1 MLLPDWTIDDA
12 TPGSTGITPGH
23 SSTPPSLITQ
33 FSSSVLQR
41 TSIEIHRPPSR
52 EARTLLELSSEY
64 ITCRS
69 RQSSS
74 FAILNQQDSR
84 TQQVSLASFVSAEF
98 LRIEKILRISRLPYM
113 TDSRHG
119 FSSIEPQPPTVS
131 PQLRALSRVLILSS
145 KDSPDFCGF
154 VGCDVR
160 APSPLLSSSSLDVL
174 CPFVGLLVYG
184 HRPSRFMPTGFVTVL
199 CLRALFIYACG
210 PFSFM
215 PTGLLAFIS
224 KGPCPFC

>member
-23 SSTPPSLITQ
+23 SSTLPSLITR

-41 TSIEIHRPPSR
+41 TSIEIYRPPSR
-52 EARTLLELSSEY
+52 EARTLLEPSLEY

-74 FAILNQQDSR
+74 FTVLYQPDSR
-84 TQQVSLASFVSAEF
+84 TQQVSFVPARF
-98 LRIEKILRISRLPYM
+98 LRIVKILRIRRLPYM

-119 FSSIEPQPPTVS
+119 LSSTEPQPF
-131 PQLRALSRVLILSS
+131 AILHILGPSVVCTSS
-145 KDSPDFCGF
+145 LKDSPDFCGF
-154 VGCDVR
+154 VGCNTR
-160 APSPLLSSSSLDVL
+160 ASSPLISSYSLDVL

-184 HRPSRFMPTGFVTVL
+184 HRPFRFMPTGFVTVL
-199 CLRALFIYACG
+199 CLRALFTYACG
-210 PFSFM
+210 PSSFY
-215 PTGLLAFIS
+215 I
-224 KGPCPFC
+224 